1 MHLQTYSQWRE
12 TCIALHMVAQMMGK
26 VKLECLEPQ
35 PEWGHVLL
43 EPVPDGFSTGFVPPN
58 ILANR
63 SSTFGLS
70 FCAIIKPP

>member
-43 EPVPDGFSTGFVPPN
+43 EPVPIMMGRFSTRV
-58 ILANR
+58 
-63 SSTFGLS
+63 LS
-70 FCAIIKPP
+70 PKVISPTR

>member
-35 PEWGHVLL
+35 PE
-43 EPVPDGFSTGFVPPN
+43 
-58 ILANR
+58 
-63 SSTFGLS
+63 
-70 FCAIIKPP
+70 